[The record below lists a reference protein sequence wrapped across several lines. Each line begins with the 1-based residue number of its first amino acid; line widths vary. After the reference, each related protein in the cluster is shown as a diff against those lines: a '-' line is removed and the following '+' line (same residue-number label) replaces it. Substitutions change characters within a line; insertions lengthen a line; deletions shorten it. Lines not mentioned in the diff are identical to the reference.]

1 MVGMNLSLLSL
12 KPTSRLPSLLSL
24 LLVLAACQG
33 PQQAVRPP
41 GEGTTSFSAIAG
53 RNVSH
58 EESTFEGTG
67 GLQLFSQSWHAAGEE
82 PEAVLIVMH
91 GLSDHSS
98 RYGELAEHLV
108 SQGFAVYAFDLR
120 GHGRSEGVRV
130 HIDSFDE
137 YVSDLGIFLERVRQ
151 REPGK
156 PVFLFGHSM
165 GGAIVTLFT
174 LEKKP
179 DIQGVVLSAPA
190 LKPGA
195 DVSKALIAT
204 TKVVGGILPNLKVL
218 ELDPKQF
225 SRDPA
230 VVKENE
236 TDPLIFQKGGPARTA
251 SGCSRRSTRS
261 PSGWRKCP
269 CRCWR
274 CTARRTPSPT
284 PRGARRYPAGPLH
297 GQDPQAV
304 RRAVPRPAARA
315 GEGPGDRGRGP
326 VAHGA
331 RERGTLTGRARQGL
345 PL

>member
-1 MVGMNLSLLSL
+1 MLGMNLPHSSL
-12 KPTSRLPSLLSL
+12 KPSSRFLPLLSC

-33 PQQAVRPP
+33 PAQAMLPP
-41 GEGTTSFSAIAG
+41 GGGTTSFSAAAG
-53 RNVSH
+53 REVSH

-67 GLQLFSQSWHAAGEE
+67 GLQLFSQSWRPAGEE
-82 PEAVLIVMH
+82 PRAVLIVVH
-91 GLSDHSS
+91 GLRDHSS

-108 SQGFAVYAFDLR
+108 GQGFAVYAFDLR
-120 GHGRSEGVRV
+120 GHGHSEGVRV

-137 YVSDLGIFLERVRQ
+137 YTSDLGLFLDRVRQ
-151 REPGK
+151 REPGR

-179 DIQGVVLSAPA
+179 DIQGLVLSAPA

-195 DVSKALIAT
+195 DVSRALIAT

-236 TDPLIFQKGGPARTA
+236 TDPLIYQDGGPARTA
-251 SGCSRRSTRS
+251 SRLLGALNTISERMEEVSTPVLVMHGTADTVTDPEGSKALVKEARSTDKTLKLY
-261 PSGWRKCP
+261 SGL
-269 CRCWR
+269 
-274 CTARRTPSPT
+274 
-284 PRGARRYPAGPLH
+284 YHDLLH
-297 GQDPQAV
+297 EPEKAEV
-304 RRAVPRPAARA
+304 L
-315 GEGPGDRGRGP
+315 GD
-326 VAHGA
+326 VTQWLK
-331 RERGTLTGRARQGL
+331 ERGTAAR
-345 PL
+345 

>member
-1 MVGMNLSLLSL
+1 MVGMNLSLPSL
-12 KPTSRLPSLLSL
+12 KPSLRLPSFLSL

-33 PQQAVRPP
+33 PQQAVRSP
-41 GEGTTSFSAIAG
+41 GEGATSFSAIAG
-53 RNVSH
+53 RDVSH
-58 EESTFEGTG
+58 DESTFEGTG
-67 GLQLFSQSWHAAGEE
+67 GLQLFSQSWRAAGEE
-82 PEAVLIVMH
+82 PRAVLIVVH
-91 GLSDHSS
+91 GLRDHGS

-137 YVSDLGIFLERVRQ
+137 YLSDLGIFLERVRQ

-156 PVFLFGHSM
+156 PVFLLGHSM

-179 DIQGVVLSAPA
+179 DIRGVVLSAPA

-236 TDPLIFQKGGPARTA
+236 TDPLIFQEGGPARTA
-251 SGCSRRSTRS
+251 SRLLSALNTISERMEELSVPVLAMHGTADTITDPEGSKALIQRARSTDKTLKLYD
-261 PSGWRKCP
+261 GL
-269 CRCWR
+269 
-274 CTARRTPSPT
+274 
-284 PRGARRYPAGPLH
+284 YHDLLH
-297 GQDPQAV
+297 EPEKAQVTTEVDKWLTE
-304 RRAVPRPAARA
+304 RANAA
-315 GEGPGDRGRGP
+315 
-326 VAHGA
+326 H
-331 RERGTLTGRARQGL
+331 
-345 PL
+345 